1 MLCRLVLTHWSCI
14 CVLSNVNS
22 ASASKRIRYNM
33 EHGSPTQMPEP
44 SPTQPIA
51 ISFSFKEY
59 IYWNMETSPPR
70 FSAELIHLDLVSSDL
85 ELVDRILYWDIKA
98 CNVCQTKSFLF
109 KFLRK
114 HICWAVGEEAIL
126 VRRFNLVHL
135 ALAVIAKTWWNEPGT
150 APSLL
155 LIWARNQIETLV
167 LIKKAQNLRISQ
179 QFSLALYTT
188 QVLLIAGES
197 HPYPTLPLPFP
208 TLPIQPYKL
217 YITIYFIIYII
228 KVWMLPTDPELT
240 KEKCKRIKGYE

>member
-1 MLCRLVLTHWSCI
+1 MKRRSRIISYDSSILMLEMMMVVAMMQMLCRLVLTHWSCI

-59 IYWNMETSPPR
+59 IYWNMKTNPPR
-70 FSAELIHLDLVSSDL
+70 FSAELIHLDLVSCDL
-85 ELVDRILYWDIKA
+85 ELADRILYWDIKA

-114 HICWAVGEEAIL
+114 HICWAVREEAIL

-167 LIKKAQNLRISQ
+167 LIKNAQNLRISQ

-188 QVLLIAGES
+188 RV
-197 HPYPTLPLPFP
+197 
-208 TLPIQPYKL
+208 
-217 YITIYFIIYII
+217 
-228 KVWMLPTDPELT
+228 
-240 KEKCKRIKGYE
+240 